1 MSYVR
6 NTVKVIYG
14 QIASPLSENDRFRT
28 PEFYGT
34 RNKNDLNTKNDPN
47 QD

>member
-1 MSYVR
+1 MDYVR

-28 PEFYGT
+28 GGTYG
-34 RNKNDLNTKNDPN
+34 NDA
-47 QD
+47 